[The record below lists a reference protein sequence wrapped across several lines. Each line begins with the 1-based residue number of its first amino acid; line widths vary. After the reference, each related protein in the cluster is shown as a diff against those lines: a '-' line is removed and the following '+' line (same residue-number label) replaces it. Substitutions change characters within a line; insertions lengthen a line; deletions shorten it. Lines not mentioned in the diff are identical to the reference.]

1 MPGDA
6 SISALLDS
14 AQRLLGEE
22 ITPHLDQER
31 RFLALMIG
39 SAMRMAARQAEQ
51 SERLAQAEAALLD
64 LTQETGDE
72 QDEPPADPAWAL
84 IAAIRAGAADADQ
97 RVHGLLWTDAVIRTS
112 VTKPSMLSRIERRLA
127 GLPGDESG
135 A

>member
-31 RFLALMIG
+31 RYLALMIG

-51 SERLAQAEAALLD
+51 SERLAQAQAALLD
-64 LTQETGDE
+64 LTQETSDE
-72 QDEPPADPAWAL
+72 QYEPPVDPPRAL
-84 IAAIRAGAADADQ
+84 IAAIRAGVTDAGQ
-97 RVHGLLWTDAVIRTS
+97 RVHSLLWTDAVVRTS

-127 GLPGDESG
+127 GLPGDEG
-135 A
+135 GT